1 MTQLAKLQDGMRDG
15 SSAFYLTLNEAI
27 SADLQEGKH
36 VIITDRDYA
45 LGKVET
51 SGTPDTYGVIQLN
64 NGNFLNI
71 QVEAGVVNVKH
82 FGAKG
87 DGTNATQ
94 AIRAGVARIAS
105 TGGALYFPEGYYKLG
120 TNDVPG
126 YCIRIPDNVDV
137 YGESKASILELED
150 PESGNFLLVN
160 DRADTATGY
169 EAASNITI
177 RNLNLR
183 MSDGAEITNVGD
195 VIAIGHGQNI
205 TIKHNFFG
213 QMAGHCVD
221 IGGCKNVVI
230 DGNFH
235 ENTNGLT
242 GYAENSAFQVD
253 SANGAAFSG
262 INQDGTESEN
272 VQITNNHITSLNT
285 NTLIH
290 VGHNNGYAK
299 NVVIANNYMKGTA
312 RNFGKFIRCD
322 VDGASID
329 GLVISGN
336 TFESVSK
343 ANTAIISL
351 VTNANQGESL
361 KNIVISDNTIKGF
374 ARVGVDIGATANYTG
389 SLIPDVKNIVIT
401 GNTIDIDFDGSGTLN
416 AGIQALILKSARIE
430 SNVISMSKPDNSVD
444 IFGINS
450 VTCSGVSIKSNKIS
464 LDVGTFTDARISCG
478 IQADRFGSVATGQQV
493 FVDVESNTIDMDNF
507 RYGVHSKFLSSDDN
521 LLISKTRFL
530 GSLVGD
536 AHIYECIP
544 SSDGTNGYKIIPL
557 NASGDTFINI
567 GTGTEYPISTGL
579 IKEARFGFI
588 RSKEVID
595 ICYSSGGSSGLS
607 TDDQTLVNN
616 NTNVALQV
624 KNINPSAG
632 TFTVVTGTLG
642 ITSTFTTAGSSTRTF
657 GSISIRAGI

>member
-1 MTQLAKLQDGMRDG
+1 
-15 SSAFYLTLNEAI
+15 
-27 SADLQEGKH
+27 
-36 VIITDRDYA
+36 
-45 LGKVET
+45 
-51 SGTPDTYGVIQLN
+51 
-64 NGNFLNI
+64 
-71 QVEAGVVNVKH
+71 
-82 FGAKG
+82 
-87 DGTNATQ
+87 
-94 AIRAGVARIAS
+94 
-105 TGGALYFPEGYYKLG
+105 
-120 TNDVPG
+120 
-126 YCIRIPDNVDV
+126 
-137 YGESKASILELED
+137 
-150 PESGNFLLVN
+150 
-160 DRADTATGY
+160 
-169 EAASNITI
+169 
-177 RNLNLR
+177 
-183 MSDGAEITNVGD
+183 
-195 VIAIGHGQNI
+195 
-205 TIKHNFFG
+205 
-213 QMAGHCVD
+213 
-221 IGGCKNVVI
+221 
-230 DGNFH
+230 
-235 ENTNGLT
+235 
-242 GYAENSAFQVD
+242 
-253 SANGAAFSG
+253 
-262 INQDGTESEN
+262 
-272 VQITNNHITSLNT
+272 
-285 NTLIH
+285 
-290 VGHNNGYAK
+290 
-299 NVVIANNYMKGTA
+299 MKGTA

-607 TDDQTLVNN
+607 TDAHPLVNN

-642 ITSTFTTAGSSTRTF
+642 ITSTFTTAGSSSRTF